1 MKELVEQ
8 VTVHSVEQV
17 MKGIKVWSLTN
28 KWFNVSMDSV
38 KVWRLNFPHNCYSLD
53 LTYNRDIKK
62 KGVKQ
67 LFLDFFIL
75 KKFSVDFLLEGQ
87 SLAGFR
93 IIKAHRSQS
102 TGDAIRLDNLG
113 DRIFY

>member
-1 MKELVEQ
+1 
-8 VTVHSVEQV
+8 
-17 MKGIKVWSLTN
+17 MKGMKVWSMTN
-28 KWFNVSMDSV
+28 QWFNISMDSV

-53 LTYNRDIKK
+53 LTNNRDVHE

-67 LFLDFFIL
+67 LFLDFLIL
-75 KKFSVDFLLEGQ
+75 KNYSVEILLEGQ

-102 TGDAIRLDNLG
+102 TGDAIRLENLG
-113 DRIFY
+113 ESII